1 MDAFSDFYFD
11 ALSEIINIA
20 TGRAAQGLSDV
31 IGESVQSYVPIVDL
45 LKCTDV
51 SVESLRL
58 NENKFGVITQEISGL
73 INAELMLLF
82 TEENVLRIVRKVM
95 GAELNIEVVPEFEK
109 EVMCEL
115 GNIMMNA
122 CVSSIADMLHVPI
135 ASGLPHYA
143 IKTKEEIGEYIKNQ
157 HLSDFILSSHVD
169 LAIEQ
174 HLTEG
179 KLFFLINTITLNNIA
194 NEINKVSKMRDTVQ
208 N

>member
-1 MDAFSDFYFD
+1 MDALSDFHSD

-31 IGESVQSYVPIVDL
+31 IGEAVQSSVPSVDL

-58 NENKFGVITQEISGL
+58 KEDIFGVITQEITGL
-73 INAELMLLF
+73 INAEIMLLF
-82 TEENVLRIVRKVM
+82 TEENVLRIVRNMM
-95 GAELNIEVVPEFEK
+95 GAELNIEVVREFEN

-143 IKTKEEIGEYIKNQ
+143 IKTKEEISEYIKNQ
-157 HLSDFILSSHVD
+157 HLPDFVLASHVD

-174 HLTEG
+174 RPTEG
-179 KLFFLINTITLNNIA
+179 KLFFLISTITLNNIVS
-194 NEINKVSKMRDTVQ
+194 EIDKLSE
-208 N
+208 